1 MNYYIFARPIIGAG
15 IGYITNWIA
24 VKMLFRPLKP
34 VKIGK
39 FTLPFTPGIIP
50 KNQERIAIA
59 IGDSISQNLLTEES
73 LRTTLLSEEKKME
86 IKKHLENALTK
97 YVEDHPDTTIRDL
110 IIPIIPEDKLIVLKS
125 KISSDLTTSILESIK
140 EANLAET
147 ISEQIQISAIT
158 KLKGSL
164 LGVFGG
170 NALISSL
177 GPEITANIN
186 TYIEENGDE
195 VIRGMINKE
204 LDKTENKNISV
215 LIEESNSSLVS
226 FMMDLYEKIIIEKL
240 PSLLET
246 INISKIVSDKII
258 SMPTLE
264 VERLI
269 LEIMKKELNALVNL
283 GALIGFILGL
293 LNLLF

>member
-1 MNYYIFARPIIGAG
+1 MNYYIFIRPVIGAG

-39 FTLPFTPGIIP
+39 LTLPFTPGIIP
-50 KNQERIAIA
+50 KNQERLAIA
-59 IGDSISQNLLTEES
+59 IGDSISNNLLTEES
-73 LRTTLLSEEKKME
+73 LRETLLSDDKKAQIRQNIENSLKRYIEE
-86 IKKHLENALTK
+86 N
-97 YVEDHPDTTIRDL
+97 PDTSAKDFL
-110 IIPIIPEDKLIVLKS
+110 LSVLPEDKLIILRAKLTS
-125 KISSDLTTSILESIK
+125 KLTSSILASIK
-140 EANLAET
+140 EANLAEM
-147 ISEQIQISAIT
+147 ISEQVQLSAIS
-158 KLKGSL
+158 KLQGSL

-186 TYIEENGDE
+186 SYLDENGEE
-195 VIRGMINKE
+195 VVTTMIKKE
-204 LDKTENKNISV
+204 FDKAENSKISV
-215 LIEESNSSLVS
+215 LLEKSNEEIVS
-226 FMMDLYEKIIIEKL
+226 FIMDLYEKIIIEKL
-240 PSLLET
+240 PRLLET
-246 INISKIVSDKII
+246 VNISKVVSDKII

-264 VERLI
+264 LEKLI

>member
-1 MNYYIFARPIIGAG
+1 MNYYIFIRPVIGAG

-39 FTLPFTPGIIP
+39 LTLPFTPGIIP
-50 KNQERIAIA
+50 KNQERLAIA
-59 IGDSISQNLLTEES
+59 IGDSISNNLLTEES
-73 LRTTLLSEEKKME
+73 LRETLLSDDKKAQIRQNIENSLKRYIEE
-86 IKKHLENALTK
+86 N
-97 YVEDHPDTTIRDL
+97 PDTSAKDFL
-110 IIPIIPEDKLIVLKS
+110 LSVLPEDKLIILRAKLTS
-125 KISSDLTTSILESIK
+125 KLTSSILASIK
-140 EANLAET
+140 EANLAEM
-147 ISEQIQISAIT
+147 ISEQVQLSAIS
-158 KLKGSL
+158 KLQGSL

-186 TYIEENGDE
+186 SYLDENGEE
-195 VIRGMINKE
+195 VVTTMIKKE
-204 LDKTENKNISV
+204 FDKAENSKISA
-215 LIEESNSSLVS
+215 LLEKSNEELVS
-226 FMMDLYEKIIIEKL
+226 FIMDLYEKIIIEKL
-240 PSLLET
+240 PRLLET
-246 INISKIVSDKII
+246 VNISKVVSDKII

-264 VERLI
+264 LEKLI

>member
-1 MNYYIFARPIIGAG
+1 MNYYIFIRPVIGAG

-39 FTLPFTPGIIP
+39 LNLPFTPGIIP
-50 KNQERIAIA
+50 KNQERLAIA
-59 IGDSISQNLLTEES
+59 IGDSISNNLLTEES
-73 LRTTLLSEEKKME
+73 LRETLLSDDKKAQIRQNIENSLKRYIEE
-86 IKKHLENALTK
+86 N
-97 YVEDHPDTTIRDL
+97 PDTSAKDFL
-110 IIPIIPEDKLIVLKS
+110 LSVLPEDKLIILRAKLTS
-125 KISSDLTTSILESIK
+125 KLTSSILASIK
-140 EANLAET
+140 EANLAEM
-147 ISEQIQISAIT
+147 ISEQVQLSAIS
-158 KLKGSL
+158 KLQGSL

-186 TYIEENGDE
+186 SYLDENGEE
-195 VIRGMINKE
+195 VVTTMIKKE
-204 LDKTENKNISV
+204 FDKAENSKISV
-215 LIEESNSSLVS
+215 LLEKSNEEIVS
-226 FMMDLYEKIIIEKL
+226 FIMDLYEKIIIEKL
-240 PSLLET
+240 PRLLET
-246 INISKIVSDKII
+246 VNISKVVSDKII

-264 VERLI
+264 LEKLI

>member
-1 MNYYIFARPIIGAG
+1 MNYYLLLRPVIGAG

-24 VKMLFRPLKP
+24 VKMLFRPINP

-39 FTLPFTPGIIP
+39 ITMPFTPGIIP
-50 KNQERIAIA
+50 KNKSRIAEA
-59 IGDSISQNLLTEES
+59 IGDSISQNLLTEEA
-73 LRTTLLSEEKKME
+73 LKANLLSEEKKLE
-86 IKKHLENALTK
+86 IRQHLENSLKK
-97 YVEDHPDTTIRDL
+97 YIEENPNTTIRDL
-110 IIPIIPEDKLIVLKS
+110 SLSIMPDDNLIVFKS
-125 KISSDLTTSILESIK
+125 KISSNLTSSILESIK
-140 EANLAET
+140 DANLAET

-177 GPEITANIN
+177 GPEITSNIN
-186 TYIEENGDE
+186 TYIDENGDE
-195 VIRGMINKE
+195 VIRGMVNKE
-204 LDKTENKNISV
+204 LDKLESKKISALLEDSNIDF
-215 LIEESNSSLVS
+215 VS
-226 FMMDLYEKIIIEKL
+226 FLMDLYEKIIIEKL

-246 INISKIVSDKII
+246 INISKIVADKIN

-264 VERLI
+264 LEKLI

>member
-1 MNYYIFARPIIGAG
+1 MNYYLLLRPVIGAG

-24 VKMLFRPLKP
+24 VKMLFRPINP

-39 FTLPFTPGIIP
+39 ITMPFTPGIIP
-50 KNQERIAIA
+50 KNKSRIAEA
-59 IGDSISQNLLTEES
+59 IGDSISQNLLTEEA
-73 LRTTLLSEEKKME
+73 LKANLLSEEKKLE
-86 IKKHLENALTK
+86 IRQHLENSLKK
-97 YVEDHPDTTIRDL
+97 YIEENPNTTIRDL
-110 IIPIIPEDKLIVLKS
+110 SLSIMPDDKLIVFKS
-125 KISSDLTTSILESIK
+125 KISSNLTSSILESIK
-140 EANLAET
+140 DANLAET

-177 GPEITANIN
+177 GPEITSNIN
-186 TYIEENGDE
+186 TYIDENGDE
-195 VIRGMINKE
+195 VIRGMVNKE
-204 LDKTENKNISV
+204 LDKLESKKISALLEDSNIDF
-215 LIEESNSSLVS
+215 VS
-226 FMMDLYEKIIIEKL
+226 FLMDLYEKIIIEKL

-246 INISKIVSDKII
+246 INISKIVADKIN

-264 VERLI
+264 LEKLI